1 VGLPTLLLLA
11 AGWFRLDAA
20 PATGGW
26 VHAAVA
32 MLAMMAPAALFEELV
47 FRGYPFMVLRESA
60 GRGAALVATSALFG
74 LVHLQ
79 NPGATVG
86 AVAIVALAGL
96 FLGGVLLAT
105 GSLWA
110 AWTAHLAWNWT
121 LGALLH
127 AAVSGLPF
135 ATPGYRVV
143 ETGPDWLTGGPWGPE
158 GGAGAAAG
166 MLTALG
172 LLSAWRRR
180 RGSSYETQL
189 FARPDGRGSY

>member
-1 VGLPTLLLLA
+1 
-11 AGWFRLDAA
+11 
-20 PATGGW
+20 
-26 VHAAVA
+26 
-32 MLAMMAPAALFEELV
+32 M
-47 FRGYPFMVLRESA
+47 
-60 GRGAALVATSALFG
+60 
-74 LVHLQ
+74 
-79 NPGATVG
+79 
-86 AVAIVALAGL
+86 
-96 FLGGVLLAT
+96 LLAT

-135 ATPGYRVV
+135 ATPGYRMV

-166 MLTALG
+166 MLGALG

-180 RGSSYETQL
+180 RRGASSGDSNDNP
-189 FARPDGRGSY
+189 FARPDGRGSLET